1 TSEIHHTDLYIDRFA
16 GPVYVTGYKD
26 TIPPVDAG
34 ENLFIAGMFSPENYP
49 ERSMEGSIS
58 AGMNAA
64 KILEEKNR

>member
-1 TSEIHHTDLYIDRFA
+1 IDRYA

-34 ENLFIAGMFSPENYP
+34 GNLFIAGMFSSENYP
-49 ERSMEGSIS
+49 ERSMEGSVS
-58 AGMNAA
+58 AGMKAA